1 MAKVLRMKERNI
13 GFLIFGAILMI
24 IGLVASFYKETHD
37 IGDQV
42 VTPYQIVGII
52 LVVAALVLIAF
63 GLLYSSRMG
72 MRRSTA
78 HPQPES
84 IQSPKREA

>member
-1 MAKVLRMKERNI
+1 MRERNI
-13 GFLIFGAILMI
+13 GFLIFGAILLI

-37 IGDQV
+37 VGDQV

-63 GLLYSSRMG
+63 GLLYSSQMG
-72 MRRSTA
+72 MRRSAA

-84 IQSPKREA
+84 IQSPKREVQLRIA